1 MVGQASS
8 WLHLDNGFISLWAMW
23 KLCPSSLIHERWNE
37 QESKILPRDILA
49 VRQRGDP
56 APHSQGWGDSISMSL
71 YCCFLLGGKR
81 FKVATNEPVM
91 IWLLEYEGNF
101 SVISYLELRKG
112 LWLEQNAPGGSL
124 STFAVFSSTPS
135 LFSRS
140 VFCKCFCIF
149 YDQEA
154 IFVLQFDRRSVAGLD
169 KEPDLIHME
178 AHMPDGSEY
187 PEHFHRRVIINRIS
201 LGINPSLKK
210 RRHSGGTA
218 QVCFCQ

>member
-23 KLCPSSLIHERWNE
+23 KLCPSSLIHEQWNE

-49 VRQRGDP
+49 VRQCGDP

-135 LFSRS
+135 PFSRS
-140 VFCKCFCIF
+140 VFCKCFCILRSGSHLCS
-149 YDQEA
+149 A
-154 IFVLQFDRRSVAGLD
+154 IWS
-169 KEPDLIHME
+169 
-178 AHMPDGSEY
+178 
-187 PEHFHRRVIINRIS
+187 
-201 LGINPSLKK
+201 
-210 RRHSGGTA
+210 
-218 QVCFCQ
+218 QVCCGPRQGARSDSHGGSYARWKWVPWTFPSKSHNKQNLSGN